1 MAFPQLQW
9 QPCYNGPEGCSSSK
23 TELNHTERSTCTGS
37 ASLGQTHLVSD
48 FRFVL
53 GSNEPEQDVHEGTIS
68 PESAG
73 SRRKLVSEPSIQTL
87 ECHTDIAGESWGQ
100 SDPFGTAFHGIPPV
114 PRDPPTGS
122 SYFNQLENSTLI
134 PNSCH
139 CSPPAFLHY
148 EQVSD
153 FRQLVPEY
161 RENWVL
167 IIGGMAEAR
176 EQAKKLGFNKALI
189 SSDLAK
195 ESANVRPLQITAS
208 VHEAV
213 AQPRL
218 LAERSEP
225 ISAVLTF
232 GQPQDWNLDLQILL
246 SLSISGNGTVGYG
259 TRAGGNV
266 QSLGYQQD
274 CTLKIYGLECPMAQ
288 DDMCAFLCALECK
301 WNGRMT
307 HGL

>member
-23 TELNHTERSTCTGS
+23 LNHTERSPCAGS
-37 ASLGQTHLVSD
+37 ESLGQNHLVSD

-68 PESAG
+68 SESAE

-87 ECHTDIAGESWGQ
+87 ECHTDTAGQSWGQ
-100 SDPFGTAFHGIPPV
+100 SDPFGTAFYGIPPV

-122 SYFNQLENSTLI
+122 SHFNQLENSTLI
-134 PNSCH
+134 PASCH

-153 FRQLVPEY
+153 FRQLVPKY

-176 EQAKKLGFNKALI
+176 EQAKRLGFNKALI

-195 ESANVRPLQITAS
+195 ESANVHPLRITAS
-208 VHEAV
+208 VHGAV

-225 ISAVLTF
+225 ISAVLIF

-246 SLSISGNGTVGYG
+246 ALSISGNGTVGYG
-259 TRAGGNV
+259 TRAGGSM

-288 DDMCAFLCALECK
+288 DDMCGFLCALQCK
-301 WNGRMT
+301 WKGWMT